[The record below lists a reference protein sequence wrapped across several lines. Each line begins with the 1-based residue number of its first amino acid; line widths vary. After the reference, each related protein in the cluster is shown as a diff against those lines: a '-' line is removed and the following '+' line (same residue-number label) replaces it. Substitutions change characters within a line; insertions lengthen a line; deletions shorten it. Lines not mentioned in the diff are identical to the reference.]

1 MNVFVTNRSDV
12 PLTIGYNAVM
22 YEFKKN
28 VPVEIPY
35 EGAVRLFGYE
45 QEDKEPVLVRYG
57 WIKLHSELEEGLK
70 ILSRFEITTE
80 KPNSSQPSAV
90 GVVPLRLEKGVG
102 GKSFQKRVA

>member
-45 QEDKEPVLVRYG
+45 QEDKEPVLVRFG

-70 ILSRFEITTE
+70 ILSRCEITTE
-80 KPNSSQPSAV
+80 KPHSSQPAAV
-90 GVVPLRLEKGVG
+90 GVVPLRVEKHVG
-102 GKSFQKRVA
+102 GKSSQRAA

>member
-1 MNVFVTNRSDV
+1 MNVFVTNRSEV
-12 PLTIGYNAVM
+12 PLTVGYDGTL

-28 VPVEIPY
+28 VPVELPY
-35 EGAVRLFGYE
+35 EGAVRLFGHK
-45 QEDKEPVLVRYG
+45 QEDKEPILVRYG

-90 GVVPLRLEKGVG
+90 GVVPLRVEKHAG
-102 GKSFQKRVA
+102 GKSSQRAA

>member
-28 VPVEIPY
+28 VPVELPY

-70 ILSRFEITTE
+70 LLSRFEITTE
-80 KPNSSQPSAV
+80 KPHSSHPSAV
-90 GVVPLRLEKGVG
+90 GVVPLRVEKHVG
-102 GKSFQKRVA
+102 GKSSQRAA

>member
-12 PLTIGYNAVM
+12 PLTIGYDAVM

-45 QEDKEPVLVRYG
+45 QENKEPVLVRYG

-90 GVVPLRLEKGVG
+90 GVVPLRVEKHVG
-102 GKSFQKRVA
+102 GKSSQRAA

>member
-1 MNVFVTNRSDV
+1 MNVFVTNRSEV
-12 PLTIGYNAVM
+12 PLTVGYDGTL

-28 VPVEIPY
+28 VSVELPY
-35 EGAVRLFGYE
+35 EGAVRLFGHE
-45 QEDKEPVLVRYG
+45 QEDKEPILVRYG

-90 GVVPLRLEKGVG
+90 GVVPLRVEKHVG
-102 GKSFQKRVA
+102 GKSSQRAA